1 MAGRMHRWRS
11 CRPTLLAR
19 PQEKG
24 LFIEMDGL
32 GKKKPQQMPRFF
44 LNVLG
49 YIVTTRIR
57 REDHAIKTEQ

>member
-1 MAGRMHRWRS
+1 MAIVQTHSSGEA
-11 CRPTLLAR
+11 AR
-19 PQEKG
+19 KKSFYRDGWSGQEKTAANAAV
-24 LFIEMDGL
+24 I
-32 GKKKPQQMPRFF
+32 

>member
-1 MAGRMHRWRS
+1 
-11 CRPTLLAR
+11 
-19 PQEKG
+19 
-24 LFIEMDGL
+24 MDGL
-32 GKKKPQQMPRFF
+32 GKKNPQQMPRFF